1 MSHPLRIMIVE
12 DEPMLAFQL
21 EDEVVDAGYEFVG
34 WAMSSA
40 QASIMAREK
49 HPDLVLL
56 DYRLADGRTGIE
68 TAEELASSPTVVVF
82 LTASA
87 GELPE
92 DLAGAAGVVDKPW
105 TSTDL
110 KAALNF
116 LDLAIGRRIAPP
128 PPRSLRLAPKCVVG
142 ANGLYSFA

>member
-68 TAEELASSPTVVVF
+68 TAEELASS
-82 LTASA
+82 
-87 GELPE
+87 
-92 DLAGAAGVVDKPW
+92 
-105 TSTDL
+105 TDL

-142 ANGLYSFA
+142 ANGLYSFV